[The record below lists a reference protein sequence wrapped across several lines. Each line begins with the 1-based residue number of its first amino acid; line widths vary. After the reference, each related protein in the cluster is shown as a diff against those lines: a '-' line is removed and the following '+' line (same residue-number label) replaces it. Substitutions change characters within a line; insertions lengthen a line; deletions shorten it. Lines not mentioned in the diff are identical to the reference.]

1 MIKKVPFLYNNM
13 VMIQWFPGHMAKAI
27 RQIKEKESLADL
39 FIVVL
44 DARAPISSYNEEFDA
59 IGPTKPRSFVITKID
74 LADTSKLTMIKDR
87 FNHESDSVIIA
98 DLTKNKFKKM
108 IMKEAEKLLEPKRQR
123 DIKKGLLHPRL
134 RAIVV
139 GVPNSGK
146 STLINLLA
154 STRATKVGNMPGV
167 TKGQQWVNVGK
178 MHLLDTPGILW
189 PKFEN
194 ELTGIKL
201 AIIGSIKTDIVPLP
215 ELFNE
220 MYKLISKSYPNKLF
234 DIGLEAQQNEVHI
247 YANLIKLCKSR
258 SFLVK
263 GGKADTQKGMTWFKN
278 YIRDMKGVTYD

>member
-1 MIKKVPFLYNNM
+1 
-13 VMIQWFPGHMAKAI
+13 MAKAI
-27 RQIKEKESLADL
+27 RQIKEKEALADL

-59 IGPTKPRSFVITKID
+59 IGSHKPRLFVITKVD
-74 LADTSKLTMIKDR
+74 LADTSKLTMIKER
-87 FNHESDSVIIA
+87 FNHQSDSVIIA

-220 MYKLISKSYPNKLF
+220 MYKLISKYYPGKLF
-234 DIGLEAQQNEVHI
+234 DIGLEAAQDEKKI
-247 YANLIKLCKSR
+247 YANLIKLCELR
-258 SFLVK
+258 NFVIK
-263 GGKADTQKGMTWFKN
+263 GGRSDTQKGMTWFKN